1 MEEQAQE
8 KERNEQ
14 SRVLYL
20 GRRGARSGRTG
31 CASPGWRANPA
42 PPADTPT
49 HNTATVYSNFLVNRG
64 GGSGRFPDLKFPDRM
79 RIIFSNIFGSQ

>member
-31 CASPGWRANPA
+31 CGSPGWRASPA

-49 HNTATVYSNFLVNRG
+49 HNTATVQQPTVNRR
-64 GGSGRFPDLKFPDRM
+64 GGSGL
-79 RIIFSNIFGSQ
+79 FSGYEIPRQDADYFLLL